1 MDRDNNATKPLSG
14 IQPALRKAVDTIKQ
28 AILESQLRA
37 TKYANGVELSL
48 YYGIGHYISDN
59 SRHGYWG
66 TKAIETISEQLQK
79 ELPGLRGYSVT
90 SLKNMRRF
98 YEVWKDDIEG
108 LNKASVKSAATAA
121 DFDGSLNINP
131 NELVSINRQPTAA
144 EITVFNIKEFLSLSF
159 THHIEII
166 RKTKTLEERLF
177 YIHEALAG
185 LWNKYKLREALKADL
200 FHHQGQLPNNFAKTV
215 PTSQALKAIQMF
227 KDEYLLDFM
236 NVEELGERDR
246 EDVDERVVE
255 QAIIHNVKNFIMT
268 FGKDFTFVGNQYHLE
283 KFGHELFPDLLFFN
297 RELAALVCVE
307 LKRGEFKP
315 AYLGQLS
322 AYLKVLDDTVKKPF
336 ENPSIGLILCKSAD
350 KTFVEYL
357 IQDYDRPMGVATYKS
372 KEDILKVLPPAEE
385 LEKLLNGGDD
395 DLNSEQA

>member
-1 MDRDNNATKPLSG
+1 MDKDNNVIKPFGTLT
-14 IQPALRKAVDTIKQ
+14 PALRKAVDNIKQ

-37 TKYANGVELSL
+37 TKYANSVELSL

-59 SRHGYWG
+59 SRDGYWG
-66 TKAIETISEQLQK
+66 KGALHQISEQLHK
-79 ELPGLRGYSVT
+79 DLPGLRGFSET
-90 SLKNMRRF
+90 NMRYMRIF
-98 YEVWKDDIEG
+98 YEAWQPAFTA
-108 LNKASVKSAATAA
+108 LRNSSATA
-121 DFDGSLNINP
+121 D
-131 NELVSINRQPTAA
+131 ELQEPQEIDTTELLPTNRQPVAG
-144 EITVFNIKEFLSLSF
+144 EITHFNIAEFLSLSF
-159 THHIEII
+159 THHIEILS
-166 RKTKTLEERLF
+166 KAKDMPSRLF
-177 YIHEALAG
+177 YIHIAIASK
-185 LWNKYKLREALKADL
+185 WSKNMLRDALKADL
-200 FHHQGQLPNNFAKTV
+200 YHHQGQLPNNFSKTV

-236 NVEELGERDR
+236 NVEELGERDK
-246 EDVDERVVE
+246 EDIDERFIE

-307 LKRGEFKP
+307 LKHGDFKP
-315 AYLGQLS
+315 SYLGQLS

-372 KEDILKVLPPAEE
+372 KDDILKILPPAEE
-385 LEKLLNGGDD
+385 LEKLLDGEDKK
-395 DLNSEQA
+395 EE

>member
-1 MDRDNNATKPLSG
+1 MDKDNNVIKPFGTLT
-14 IQPALRKAVDTIKQ
+14 PALRKAVDNIKQ

-37 TKYANGVELSL
+37 TKYANSVELSL

-59 SRHGYWG
+59 SRQGYWG
-66 TKAIETISEQLQK
+66 TNAIETISEQLQK
-79 ELPGLRGYSVT
+79 ELPGLRGYSAT
-90 SLKNMRRF
+90 SLKSMRRF
-98 YEVWKDDIEG
+98 YEVWKDNIESQNG
-108 LNKASVKSAATAA
+108 DPLKSAATAA
-121 DFDGSLNINP
+121 DLDNSLNVNP
-131 NELVSINRQPTAA
+131 NELIPLNRQPAA
-144 EITVFNIKEFLSLSF
+144 GEITDFNIKEFLSLSF

-166 RKTKTLEERLF
+166 RKTKTFEERLF
-177 YIHEALAG
+177 YMHEAIVG
-185 LWNKYKLREALKADL
+185 QWNKYKLRDALKADL
-200 FHHQGQLPNNFAKTV
+200 YHHQGQLPNNFAKTV

-236 NVEELGERDR
+236 NVEELGERDK
-246 EDVDERVVE
+246 EDIDERVVE

-307 LKRGEFKP
+307 LKHGDFKP
-315 AYLGQLS
+315 SYLGQLS

-372 KEDILKVLPPAEE
+372 KDDILKILPPAEE
-385 LEKLLNGGDD
+385 LEKLLDGEDKK
-395 DLNSEQA
+395 EE